1 MHVVCIT
8 DRSISDNMLFVL
20 LTWNNLNKLALNF
33 FLEDTVVSVLCPS
46 LSVRKKHRNDTPVT
60 LKVYVKWLDKD

>member
-1 MHVVCIT
+1 MHVVCIA

-33 FLEDTVVSVLCPS
+33 FLEDTVVSVLCP
-46 LSVRKKHRNDTPVT
+46 VRKKHRNDTPVT